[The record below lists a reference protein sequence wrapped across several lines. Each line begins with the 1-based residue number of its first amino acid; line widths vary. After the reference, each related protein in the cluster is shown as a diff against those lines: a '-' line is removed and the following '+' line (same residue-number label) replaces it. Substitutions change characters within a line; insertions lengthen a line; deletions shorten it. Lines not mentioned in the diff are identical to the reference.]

1 MFPAL
6 VTVEWENRNADLR
19 QQVHPNCR
27 TMIFHGDVHDQP
39 FIDRILYMKTGKQ
52 CAAVISWLSTLE
64 IPGFESDRPMRFNS
78 DVSTNSY
85 RSLASHQREPNRL
98 RKVQMNASVTP
109 MESPDEIPE
118 GKLDHMVHSPHSH
131 LPTSHPFNGR
141 MPQDN
146 GVHIHSQ
153 GVDTGDNIIDAAN
166 IAAEDD
172 TAEDPPE
179 LRDNRVNWQHPPTM
193 EVLHARH
200 RQNSD
205 PKPTTPA
212 DFARLHR
219 EENERYAREWREK
232 QAERQREAED
242 KKRAERRQRK
252 AGERANRPARHQLR
266 EQVSGERQP
275 TMNGHAHTFSYE
287 QNEIDP
293 RHIPMPASPPRSDDS
308 LSTPLPLNPQQRQL
322 TPPQVEIP
330 ALQQAQQINLRE
342 NADSFNDPQQYGQQH
357 YDLSTLGGQLTP
369 QRSFHSSRSHQSQ
382 RSIPSPRSPRSPQFR
397 PETANSIKS
406 DEYLREP
413 VSSLE
418 RNETPEVH
426 EARMEQLVRAQHGNA
441 RVWHDLDQSG
451 SHETRARGF

>member
-1 MFPAL
+1 
-6 VTVEWENRNADLR
+6 
-19 QQVHPNCR
+19 
-27 TMIFHGDVHDQP
+27 MIFHGDVHDQP

-52 CAAVISWLSTLE
+52 CAAIISWLSTLE
-64 IPGFESDRPMRFNS
+64 IPCFKSDRPMRFNS
-78 DVSTNSY
+78 NVSTNSY
-85 RSLASHQREPNRL
+85 RSLASHQKQPNRL

-118 GKLDHMVHSPHSH
+118 GKLEHMVDSPHSH
-131 LPTSHPFNGR
+131 LPTSRPFNSR

-146 GVHIHSQ
+146 GVHIHSR
-153 GVDTGDNIIDAAN
+153 GVDPGDDFVDATN

-205 PKPTTPA
+205 PKPNTPA

-242 KKRAERRQRK
+242 KKRVEGRQRK
-252 AGERANRPARHQLR
+252 ADERANRPARHQLR

-275 TMNGHAHTFSYE
+275 KMNGHAHTFSYE

-293 RHIPMPASPPRSDDS
+293 SHISMPASPPRSEDS
-308 LSTPLPLNPQQRQL
+308 LSKPLPPNPQQRQL

-330 ALQQAQQINLRE
+330 ALQQARQINLRE
-342 NADSFNDPQQYGQQH
+342 NVDSFNGPQQYSQQH

-369 QRSFHSSRSHQSQ
+369 QRSYRSSHSQGSARSHPSSRSPH
-382 RSIPSPRSPRSPQFR
+382 FR

-406 DEYLREP
+406 DEYGREP
-413 VSSLE
+413 ISPLE

-441 RVWHDLDQSG
+441 RVWHDLDHTSSSQG
-451 SHETRARGF
+451 RRF

>member
-1 MFPAL
+1 MFSAVVMVDL
-6 VTVEWENRNADLR
+6 KKRYADWK
-19 QQVHPNCR
+19 QQVHLNCR

-39 FIDRILYMKTGKQ
+39 FIDRILYMRTGKQ
-52 CAAVISWLSTLE
+52 CAAIISWLSTLE

-78 DVSTNSY
+78 NVSTNSY

-98 RKVQMNASVTP
+98 RKVQMNASVMP

-118 GKLDHMVHSPHSH
+118 GKLEHMVHSPHSH
-131 LPTSHPFNGR
+131 LPASYLFNGR

-146 GVHIHSQ
+146 GVHIHSH
-153 GVDTGDNIIDAAN
+153 GVDTGDNFIDAAN

-193 EVLHARH
+193 DVLHARH

-252 AGERANRPARHQLR
+252 ADERANRPARHQLR

-275 TMNGHAHTFSYE
+275 TMNGHAHNFSYG

-293 RHIPMPASPPRSDDS
+293 RQIPMPDSPPRSGDS
-308 LSTPLPLNPQQRQL
+308 LSKPLPLNPQQRQL
-322 TPPQVEIP
+322 TPPQVEMIP
-330 ALQQAQQINLRE
+330 ALQHAQQINLRE
-342 NADSFNDPQQYGQQH
+342 NTDSFNDPQQYGHQH

-369 QRSFHSSRSHQSQ
+369 QHSYRSTHSRESAKSH
-382 RSIPSPRSPRSPQFR
+382 PSPRSPQFR
-397 PETANSIKS
+397 PGTANSIKS
-406 DEYLREP
+406 DEYGREP
-413 VSSLE
+413 LSPLE

-426 EARMEQLVRAQHGNA
+426 EARIEQLVKAQHGNA
-441 RVWHDLDQSG
+441 RVWHDLDHTSG
-451 SHETRARGF
+451 SHGSHGKRF